1 MLRSLMSGVSGVKGH
16 QTLLDVVGDNISN
29 ANTAGFKKSSVNF
42 QELMSQTVKSA
53 TAPGDE
59 KGGTNPNQVG
69 LGMSIGSVIVDHSQG
84 NTNYTGAKGDI
95 AIEGDGFFVV
105 EEGANKIY
113 TRAGAFILDG
123 SGDMIQ
129 SGTGFRLQ
137 GFTMSDDP
145 LNPGTQVVGTE
156 LSDINIP
163 VGQKIPAKATT
174 TVGFRCNLN
183 STMGTILPMGLSAN
197 DVVLQ
202 GTIGDVQYDSI
213 TFSEGAGIT
222 DFLKATFTTSAGIQV
237 PVNFEITGVNPT
249 FGLPILADATVNL
262 DGVAGDE
269 TIRFDDTTGQI
280 QVLSGVDGTTLW
292 TGDIGAAL
300 DYQVVNVGDGAGGTL
315 QYLAQFD
322 DLSTGGRR
330 LVLVGEGEF
339 NLVPGPGTES
349 RMERVT
355 LDLDANDDGTF
366 IVPSGTT
373 VTLGG
378 DVDPQDVDIESTT
391 LGMGISMVQN
401 GTAKE
406 NFDLQTASLHTTK
419 FDIFDSQGNSYTL
432 ETSWEKVDNNVWR
445 WRAWLP
451 DTPGVSLSNNT
462 GLVEFTPSGLVDYSG
477 TEDTTITINFASLGA
492 TDSQIQLDFTG
503 QVMGVDATDA
513 ITQFGS
519 AFTTKEYY
527 QDGFEMGVLQDYSVG
542 SDGVIRGVYD
552 NGQTQ
557 SLYTVALAVFSN
569 SSGLEKM
576 GNGSYRDTANSGI
589 PQILKPMEG
598 GAGNLVGKSLEAS
611 NVDLTSEFVNLIKAQ
626 RGFQASARVITTS
639 DQILEELMSLKR

>member
-42 QELMSQTVKSA
+42 QELMSQTEKSA
-53 TAPGDE
+53 TAPGAE

-84 NTNYTGAKGDI
+84 NINYTGAKGDI

-105 EEGANKIY
+105 EQGTNKVY

-123 SGDMIQ
+123 NGDMVQ
-129 SGTGFRLQ
+129 SGSGFRLQ

-145 LNPGTQVVGTE
+145 LNPGTKIVGTD
-156 LSDINIP
+156 LADINIP

-174 TVGFRCNLN
+174 TVGFRCNLD
-183 STMGTILPMGLSAN
+183 SRMGTILPMGLSAN
-197 DVVLQ
+197 DVVFQ
-202 GTIGDVQYDSI
+202 GNIGDVQYDSI
-213 TFSEGAGIT
+213 TFSEGAT
-222 DFLKATFTTSAGIQV
+222 TANFLTATFTTAAGTQI

-249 FGLPILADATVNL
+249 FGLPILADASANL
-262 DGVAGDE
+262 DGALGDE
-269 TIRFDDTTGQI
+269 TIRFDDTTGRI
-280 QVLSGVDGTTLW
+280 SVVSGAGTVLW
-292 TGDIGAAL
+292 TGDLGAAL
-300 DYQVVNVGDGAGGTL
+300 DYQVVNVNDGSGGTL

-322 DLSTGGRR
+322 DLASGGRR
-330 LVLVGEGEF
+330 IVLVGQGAF
-339 NLVPGPGTES
+339 TAADPADPDIIA
-349 RMERVT
+349 MERVT
-355 LDLDANDDGTF
+355 LDLEADDDGTF
-366 IVPSGTT
+366 IVPAGTQ

-378 DVDPQDVDIESTT
+378 TANPQDVDVASTT
-391 LGMGISMVQN
+391 LGMGIALVQD
-401 GTAKE
+401 GTTIKS
-406 NFDLQTASLHTTK
+406 FDLQTASLHSTK
-419 FDIFDSQGNSYTL
+419 FNIFDGQGNSYTL

-451 DTPGVSLSNNT
+451 DTPGISLSDNT
-462 GLVEFTPSGLVDYSG
+462 GLVEFNPSGLVDYG
-477 TEDTTITINFASLGA
+477 TGASTITVNFASLGA
-492 TDSQIQLDFTG
+492 PDSQILLDFTG
-503 QVMGVDATDA
+503 QAMGVSPTDA

-519 AFTTKEYY
+519 SFTTKEYF
-527 QDGFEMGVLQDYSVG
+527 QDGYRMGVLQDYSVG

-557 SLYTVALAVFSN
+557 SLYTIALAVFSN
-569 SSGLEKM
+569 PSGLEKM
-576 GNGSYRDTANSGI
+576 GSGAYRDTANSGI

-598 GAGNLVGKSLEAS
+598 GAGNLAGKSLEAS

-639 DQILEELMSLKR
+639 DQILEELMNLKR